1 MKKNNK
7 KICKICIVKRKGHSE
22 EFDEKKVYASV
33 YSAARANGL
42 TEKDSEKL
50 ADKTA
55 KEIKKWVD
63 RKKSIDSKEIFKTV
77 VRLLKKQNREAA
89 FLYETHRD
97 VS

>member
-1 MKKNNK
+1 MKN
-7 KICKICIVKRKGHSE
+7 KICKICIVKRKGQSE

-50 ADKTA
+50 AERIA
-55 KEIKKWVD
+55 KQIKKWIGN
-63 RKKSIDSKEIFKTV
+63 KKSIDSKSIFKQV
-77 VRLLKKQNREAA
+77 VTLLKKQNKEAA